1 MDNLNK
7 RIEDLEKQIKALQ
20 SKIEDLSRNTE
31 EKIRKPYTIAGGG
44 RDRSQIRPIDI
55 STGMGQLFG
64 GSAVWNN
71 TEADI
76 PPYNAEPDTPTIG
89 YNKHSHSR
97 FSGGALI
104 IDVLEFVQYVWGT
117 ITNKH
122 SQQYWNPQP
131 DIATEKNSNGERV
144 NKIGKLNLVFNP
156 DGGYDSKGKPIGTWG
171 SPSYEIDVKKCY
183 FVERVTEIDA
193 DNPTIGEIKKDSKK
207 QEMKSYLYN
216 EDTTKTAIK
225 WDEDSQ
231 VWRFFAVY
239 APGE

>member
-1 MDNLNK
+1 MDNLNE
-7 RIEDLEKQIKALQ
+7 RITDLENQIKALQ
-20 SKIEDLSRNTE
+20 SKIADLSKNTE
-31 EKIRKPYTIAGGG
+31 EKLRKPYTIAGGG

-55 STGMGQLFG
+55 STGMGQFFG

-71 TEADI
+71 TESEI
-76 PPYNAEPDTPTIG
+76 PPYNAEPDIPEVG

-104 IDVLEFVQYVWGT
+104 VDVLEFVEYVWGT

-131 DIATEKNSNGERV
+131 DIAIAKNSNGEMV
-144 NKIGKLNLVFNP
+144 NKIGKLGLAF
-156 DGGYDSKGKPIGTWG
+156 DADTLEWMAKTG
-171 SPSYEIDVKKCY
+171 EID
-183 FVERVTEIDA
+183 
-193 DNPTIGEIKKDSKK
+193 IKKTYLVEYDEDGNIATDDKGQQKK
-207 QEMKSYLYN
+207 ATLYN
-216 EDTTKTAIK
+216 ADETKTAIK